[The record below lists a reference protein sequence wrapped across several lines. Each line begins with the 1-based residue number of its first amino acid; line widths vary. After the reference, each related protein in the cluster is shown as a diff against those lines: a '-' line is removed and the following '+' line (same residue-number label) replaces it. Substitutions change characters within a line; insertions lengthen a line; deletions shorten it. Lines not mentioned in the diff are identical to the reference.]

1 MNQKDFIEKFHT
13 LLPECRPE
21 AAQLWC
27 EFAAECVDREQYVHF
42 QAAESRDA
50 SIESWLEV
58 LYEGLR
64 QTRETFGAELAARV
78 AALSLERC
86 CLYPGEMPRAAECLR
101 SGDGAKDILTKI
113 ESGEIDCTNLFS
125 AAPPKES
132 PTKTYMS
139 EQEFTA
145 HMNGLI
151 PTPSAEVNNHLL
163 DLANGLWLEMKDD
176 LYHAFSFVS
185 RHFTSE
191 TLQNVYDLCGTRE
204 TGLLP
209 WEIIGAAVYVQ
220 TGTPAEEI
228 SKDEWKD
235 FVLLP
240 TPESAGAISSLAICT
255 VRENGEETQFYTPH
269 FGQCAPQKLLD
280 AAIARAGEAGTTA
293 AEALQQ
299 MDHNLPEVESHV
311 TANKAILGPG
321 SRLAEKLSLLMSSS
335 PITAAHIIMD
345 ADRGSVTIR
354 MNPLWEKLRDER
366 ESGPPVQQKRSS
378 RKRSSKH
385 KNHPDR

>member
-1 MNQKDFIEKFHT
+1 MVIALAMPFEYTWVATKGKETRTMAEK
-13 LLPECRPE
+13 
-21 AAQLWC
+21 
-27 EFAAECVDREQYVHF
+27 
-42 QAAESRDA
+42 
-50 SIESWLEV
+50 
-58 LYEGLR
+58 
-64 QTRETFGAELAARV
+64 
-78 AALSLERC
+78 
-86 CLYPGEMPRAAECLR
+86 
-101 SGDGAKDILTKI
+101 K
-113 ESGEIDCTNLFS
+113 NLC
-125 AAPPKES
+125 
-132 PTKTYMS
+132 
-139 EQEFTA
+139 
-145 HMNGLI
+145 GLI
-151 PTPSAEVNNHLL
+151 PTPSAEANSHLL

-269 FGQCAPQKLLD
+269 FGQCGPQKLLD

-299 MDHNLPEVESHV
+299 KH
-311 TANKAILGPG
+311 
-321 SRLAEKLSLLMSSS
+321 
-335 PITAAHIIMD
+335 
-345 ADRGSVTIR
+345 
-354 MNPLWEKLRDER
+354 
-366 ESGPPVQQKRSS
+366 SS